1 MVPDIS
7 RGSRT
12 HGLLAYLYG
21 PGKRDEHIDPH
32 QVASFDGFAPDPG
45 RDHDATLTDLTRVL
59 DLRVNQLGDRAPKQH
74 VWHCS
79 VRTDPGDRYLTDA
92 EWGEVARRVVHA
104 TGIAEEGDPDG
115 CRWVAVRHADDHIH
129 ILATIVRGDLR
140 QPRNAYDQKRS
151 QAECRRIEKEF
162 GLRELKAG
170 DGTAAPNP
178 TSAERFKAERTGH
191 DRTPREILRETVRQA
206 VAGAAD
212 EAEFFTRLTEA
223 GLRVNKRLAPSG
235 DTLGYTVA
243 LPGDRN
249 RDGQPVWFPGS
260 KLAPDLSLP
269 KIRKRLAA
277 GPVDQDHQPGDEPR
291 SAHLNTPSFS
301 RSQPSQARRRAALV
315 AERATT
321 ALGQDDDEEAAAQLV
336 GAGEILDAL
345 AQTSPAATRG
355 ELREAARAFERATRS
370 HIRAERADN
379 RAVRAAARGIVR
391 AGDALGRGE
400 DGGATAMVLS
410 TLVLLAIAAAR
421 WHSARGHAQQAA
433 ASAQA
438 AQHLRAA
445 YRAAARTPIRAMR
458 EQGRRLPQPVRQRHA
473 DTINAAL
480 PNHQLAGE
488 PGWDALAATLDQ
500 AERAG
505 HDPAALLKEA
515 IEWRELDTA
524 DSVTD
529 VLVWRMRRLGKLP
542 AIADAPRRRSASTA
556 KDNKSSTASRTGV
569 RTTPAPTGTS
579 PDHVASADPLSRG
592 PRR

>member
-12 HGLLAYLYG
+12 YGLLAYLYG

-45 RDHDATLTDLTRVL
+45 RDPNATLTDLTRVL

-104 TGIAEEGDPDG
+104 TGIAEGGDPDG

-140 QPRNAYDQKRS
+140 QPRNAYDYKRS
-151 QAECRRIEKEF
+151 QAECRRIEKEW
-162 GLRELKAG
+162 GLRELNAG
-170 DGTAAPNP
+170 DGTAAQNP

-223 GLRVNKRLAPSG
+223 GLRVNKRIAPSG

-277 GPVDQDHQPGDEPR
+277 GPVGQDHESDDEPR
-291 SAHLNTPSFS
+291 SAHQDTPSFT

-336 GAGEILDAL
+336 GAGELLDAL

-379 RAVRAAARGIVR
+379 RAVRAAARGIIR

-438 AQHLRAA
+438 AHHLRAA

-458 EQGRRLPQPVRQRHA
+458 EQGRRLSQPIRQRHA

-515 IEWRELDTA
+515 IEWRELNTA

-542 AIADAPRRRSASTA
+542 ATADTPRRRSA
-556 KDNKSSTASRTGV
+556 RV
-569 RTTPAPTGTS
+569 RFICGS
-579 PDHVASADPLSRG
+579 
-592 PRR
+592 